1 MTAKQPK
8 QSDAPTALQ
17 TVSDENKSRAISAAI
32 LSVAGAKVKTTIE
45 RIDYSGLM
53 FDRGPFWR
61 PTRIGFNLAIDSD
74 NDDRAHLVARLQAT
88 DDQSLAN
95 AIADNIG
102 KLAGETYRAAISS
115 KSFSKLR
122 SSRHTSNEIGRVS
135 ILVALAA
142 AGGT

>member
-8 QSDAPTALQ
+8 QSDAPSALQ

-88 DDQSLAN
+88 DDQ
-95 AIADNIG
+95 
-102 KLAGETYRAAISS
+102 Y
-115 KSFSKLR
+115 
-122 SSRHTSNEIGRVS
+122 
-135 ILVALAA
+135 
-142 AGGT
+142 

>member
-1 MTAKQPK
+1 MNGEITSLKHLRNNGADGCFG
-8 QSDAPTALQ
+8 SLAALW
-17 TVSDENKSRAISAAI
+17 TDSS
-32 LSVAGAKVKTTIE
+32 
-45 RIDYSGLM
+45 LM
-53 FDRGPFWR
+53 SDRGPFWR
-61 PTRIGFNLAIDSD
+61 PARIGFNLAIDSD

-122 SSRHTSNEIGRVS
+122 SSGHTSNEIGRVT